1 MEKNI
6 FMEKTLILLK
16 PDSLQ
21 RGLSGEIISRF
32 EKKGFKIIGM
42 KLIKV
47 SKDLAET
54 HYSEHKGKPFFED
67 LVAFI
72 TSSPIIA
79 MVIETQNAINIAR
92 NMMGSTNPI
101 DALPGTI
108 RGDFGISVEY
118 NIIHGSDSETS
129 AKREISLFFNEK
141 ELIEYSKPIQKWITG
156 D

>member
-1 MEKNI
+1 
-6 FMEKTLILLK
+6 MEKTLILLK

-141 ELIEYSKPIQKWITG
+141 ELIEYSKPIQKSITG

>member
-1 MEKNI
+1 
-6 FMEKTLILLK
+6 MEKTLILLK

-32 EKKGFKIIGM
+32 EIKGFKIIGM

>member
-1 MEKNI
+1 
-6 FMEKTLILLK
+6 MEKTLILLK

-21 RGLSGEIISRF
+21 RGLSGEIISIF

-54 HYSEHKGKPFFED
+54 HYSEHKGKAFFED

>member
-32 EKKGFKIIGM
+32 EIKGFKIIGM

>member
-1 MEKNI
+1 
-6 FMEKTLILLK
+6 MEKTLILLK

>member
-79 MVIETQNAINIAR
+79 MVIETQNAITIAR

-101 DALPGTI
+101 DALQGTI
-108 RGDFGISVEY
+108 RGDFGISVES
-118 NIIHGSDSETS
+118 NIIHGSDSQTS
-129 AKREISLFFNEK
+129 AKREISLFFNEN
-141 ELIEYSKPIQKWITG
+141 ELIEYSKSIQKWITE

>member
-1 MEKNI
+1 
-6 FMEKTLILLK
+6 MEKTLILLI

>member
-1 MEKNI
+1 
-6 FMEKTLILLK
+6 MEKTLILLK

-118 NIIHGSDSETS
+118 NIIHGSGSETS

>member
-1 MEKNI
+1 
-6 FMEKTLILLK
+6 MEKTLILLK

-129 AKREISLFFNEK
+129 AKKEISLFFNEK

>member
-1 MEKNI
+1 MEKNT

-16 PDSLQ
+16 PDSIQ

-32 EKKGFKIIGM
+32 ENKGFKIIAM
-42 KLIKV
+42 KLMKV

-54 HYSEHKGKPFFED
+54 HYSEHKDKPFFAD
-67 LVAFI
+67 LVSFI

-79 MVIETQNAINIAR
+79 MVIETQNAITIAR

-101 DALPGTI
+101 DALQGTI
-108 RGDFGISVEY
+108 RGDFGISVES
-118 NIIHGSDSETS
+118 NIIHGSDSQTS
-129 AKREISLFFNEK
+129 AKREISLFFNEN
-141 ELIEYSKPIQKWITG
+141 ELIEYSKSIQKWITE

>member
-129 AKREISLFFNEK
+129 AKRLILKFDAKKKKQNKTKIIFF
-141 ELIEYSKPIQKWITG
+141 IF
-156 D
+156 

>member
-1 MEKNI
+1 MEKNV

-16 PDSLQ
+16 PDTIQ
-21 RGLSGEIISRF
+21 RSLSGKIISRF
-32 EKKGFKIIGM
+32 ENKGFKIIGM
-42 KLIKV
+42 KLMKV
-47 SKDLAET
+47 SRTLAET

-67 LVAFI
+67 LVSFI

-79 MVIETQNAINIAR
+79 IVLESENVISIAR
-92 NMMGSTNPI
+92 NMMGATNPI

-118 NIIHGSDSETS
+118 NIVHGSDSETS
-129 AKREISLFFNEK
+129 AKREISLFFNK
-141 ELIEYSKPIQKWITG
+141 EEIIEHSKSIQKWITG

>member
-1 MEKNI
+1 
-6 FMEKTLILLK
+6 MEKTLILLK

-129 AKREISLFFNEK
+129 AKREMGGCGDQTRGCYGGETLGQSDDID
-141 ELIEYSKPIQKWITG
+141 YITIA
-156 D
+156 

>member
-1 MEKNI
+1 
-6 FMEKTLILLK
+6 MEKTLILLK

-32 EKKGFKIIGM
+32 EIKGFKIIGM

-108 RGDFGISVEY
+108 RGDFGIYVEY

>member
-1 MEKNI
+1 
-6 FMEKTLILLK
+6 
-16 PDSLQ
+16 
-21 RGLSGEIISRF
+21 
-32 EKKGFKIIGM
+32 M

>member
-1 MEKNI
+1 
-6 FMEKTLILLK
+6 MEKTLILLK

-54 HYSEHKGKPFFED
+54 HYSEHKWKPFFED

>member
-47 SKDLAET
+47 SKDLAAT
-54 HYSEHKGKPFFED
+54 HY
-67 LVAFI
+67 
-72 TSSPIIA
+72 
-79 MVIETQNAINIAR
+79 
-92 NMMGSTNPI
+92 
-101 DALPGTI
+101 
-108 RGDFGISVEY
+108 
-118 NIIHGSDSETS
+118 
-129 AKREISLFFNEK
+129 
-141 ELIEYSKPIQKWITG
+141 
-156 D
+156 

>member
-1 MEKNI
+1 
-6 FMEKTLILLK
+6 
-16 PDSLQ
+16 
-21 RGLSGEIISRF
+21 
-32 EKKGFKIIGM
+32 
-42 KLIKV
+42 
-47 SKDLAET
+47 
-54 HYSEHKGKPFFED
+54 
-67 LVAFI
+67 
-72 TSSPIIA
+72 